1 METKTTVE
9 LKTTIRPD
17 PKATVGMMMKTMTMT
32 MTMTKTIKT
41 MTRTMNKVT
50 ERARNLLQRQ
60 QGRDLLQGQTRQ
72 HRLPPLAKAPIDPFW
87 FPK

>member
-1 METKTTVE
+1 METETIVE

-17 PKATVGMMMKTMTMT
+17 PKTTVGMMMKTMTKT
-32 MTMTKTIKT
+32 MKT

-72 HRLPPLAKAPIDPFW
+72 HRLPPLAKAPIDPF
-87 FPK
+87 

>member
-1 METKTTVE
+1 METETIVE

-32 MTMTKTIKT
+32 KTMKT